1 MIGQILADLATYE
14 MLRRCFAQ
22 RNGGERAMRMLELMA
37 ATLARHGANVVVVH

>member
-22 RNGGERAMRMLELMA
+22 RNGGDRALRMLQLMR
-37 ATLARHGANVVVVH
+37 ATLARHGAAVVVH